1 MDDLTRGIREHLER
15 ALDWE
20 EAHVGFDK
28 AVGGI
33 PADKR
38 GAHAPGFDH
47 SPWQLLEHIRI
58 AQEDILDFCVNANYK
73 HTRKWPDEY
82 WPKTPAPPGEAAW
95 TESVE
100 ACRRSRERL
109 KQLAREIPDLTA
121 KVPRGKSSHTY
132 LRAILLVIDHAAYH
146 VGQIILVRR
155 ALGVWP

>member
-1 MDDLTRGIREHLER
+1 MGDLTPAIREHLER

-28 AVGGI
+28 AVRGI
-33 PADKR
+33 PTEKL
-38 GAHAPGFDH
+38 GVSVTGFEH

-73 HTRKWPDEY
+73 HTLKWPDEY
-82 WPKTPAPPGEAAW
+82 WPKTAAPPSAAAW

-109 KQLAREIPDLTA
+109 KQLAREVPDLTA
-121 KVPRGKSSHTY
+121 KVPTGKAGHTY
-132 LRAILLVIDHAAYH
+132 LRAILLVVDHAAYH
-146 VGQIILVRR
+146 VGQLVLVRR
-155 ALGVWP
+155 ALGAWP